1 MAEVTVKQLA
11 SVVGTPV
18 ERLLEQI
25 KDAGLSI
32 NSPDA
37 LVSDEDKMRLLSHLR
52 GLHGKSDV
60 EGEARPR
67 KIALKR
73 KSVSELKVNT
83 GAGQGK
89 TVAIEVRRKR
99 SISRPIEPVAEA
111 VDEAEQTQP
120 VELTELEKLRVDQ
133 ARREAE
139 REKERELKRKR
150 AGAREQVELDEKTRL
165 AKLKTDAEA
174 EKVVVEDQA
183 NENQIRKK
191 SKVKEK
197 SVDKAKVVTPD
208 VVQAEETRRQK
219 TSSKKGKAEI
229 SSRNAK
235 EPTLY
240 GRKELHVSASDR
252 RKKKKGKRARRSV
265 VADTKHAFERPVAP
279 IMHEV
284 VIPETITVDDLAKRM
299 SMKAVELIMQLMKM
313 GVMATINQVIDQDT
327 AVLVVEELGHKV
339 VTVNEDDYEQT
350 LLARDTSSYEEKPR
364 PPVVTIMGH
373 VDHGKT
379 SLLDYIR
386 KSKVASGEAGGITQ
400 HIGAYHVETGKGVIT
415 FLDTP
420 GHAAF
425 TSMRARGANA
435 TDIVIIVVAADDGV
449 MPQTVEAVQH
459 AKAAEVPVIIA
470 INKMDK
476 EGADPD
482 RVKNELGNYEIIPED
497 WGGENMFVNVSAHT
511 GQGIDELLDAILLQA
526 DLLELKAVVD
536 GPARG
541 VVLEASLDKGRGV
554 TSTVLVQEGTLRKGD
569 IMLAGEDFGRVRAMY
584 DESGKNIESAEPSIP
599 VAVIGLSSTPN
610 AGDEML
616 VLEDERTARDVAVKR
631 KEKARNIR
639 LAAQQ
644 ANKLDS
650 MFDQMAEGE
659 VKKLNVLLKADV
671 QGSLHAISDALLK
684 LAVDNDQVD
693 VRIVGSGVGGINETD
708 ISLAAASNAIVIG
721 FNVRADAAARR
732 ASAERGVELNYYS
745 IIYELIDEVV
755 KALTGMLRA
764 EYREQ
769 ILGMA
774 TVQEV
779 FKSPAFGQV
788 AGSLVTEGV
797 VRKDAPIRVLRD
809 NVVIF
814 EGELESLRRFKDN
827 VKEVSSGTECG
838 IAVKN
843 YDVQVG
849 DQIEVFEKIE
859 LERKL

>member
-18 ERLLEQI
+18 EHLLEQI
-25 KDAGLSI
+25 KSAGLSI
-32 NSPDA
+32 DSPEA
-37 LVSDEDKMRLLSHLR
+37 LVSDEDKIRLLSHLR
-52 GLHGKSDV
+52 GLHGKSDAQ
-60 EGEARPR
+60 GDIKPR
-67 KIALKR
+67 KIVLKR
-73 KSVSELKVNT
+73 KSVSELKMSAG
-83 GAGQGK
+83 GAQGK

-99 SISRPIEPVAEA
+99 SISRPVAPVVAV
-111 VDEAEQTQP
+111 VDEAEAKPEQP
-120 VELTELEKLRVDQ
+120 VELTELEKLRIDQ
-133 ARREAE
+133 AKREAE
-139 REKERELKRKR
+139 REAERELKRKR
-150 AGAREQVELDEKTRL
+150 AGEREQAELDEQTRL
-165 AKLKTDAEA
+165 ARLKVEEA
-174 EKVVVEDQA
+174 TVA
-183 NENQIRKK
+183 ENQGKKK

-197 SVDKAKVVTPD
+197 STAKAKVVTPD

-219 TSSKKGKAEI
+219 TPSKKGKAET
-229 SSRNAK
+229 STRNTK

-240 GRKELHVSASDR
+240 GRKELHVSVSDR
-252 RKKKKGKRARRSV
+252 RKKKKGKRVRSSTV

-279 IMHEV
+279 IVHEV

-299 SMKAVELIMQLMKM
+299 SMKAAELIMHLMKM

-327 AVLVVEELGHKV
+327 AVLVVEELGHKI

-350 LLARDTSSYEEKPR
+350 LLARDTSGYEEKAR

-400 HIGAYHVETGKGVIT
+400 HIGAYRVETGKGMVT

-435 TDIVIIVVAADDGV
+435 TDIVVIVVAADDGV

-459 AKAAEVPVIIA
+459 AKAADVPVLIA

-482 RVKNELGNYEIIPED
+482 RVKNELGNYGIIPED
-497 WGGENMFVNVSAHT
+497 WGGENIFVNISAHT

-526 DLLELKAVVD
+526 DLLELKSVVD
-536 GPARG
+536 GPAKG

-554 TSTVLVQEGTLRKGD
+554 TSTVLIQEGTLRKGD
-569 IMLAGEDFGRVRAMY
+569 IMLAGEDFGRVRTMF
-584 DESGKNIESAEPSIP
+584 DESGRVIESAGPSIP
-599 VAVIGLSSTPN
+599 VAVIGLSNTPN

-631 KEKARNIR
+631 KEKKRNIR

-650 MFDQMAEGE
+650 MFDQMKEGE

-671 QGSLHAISDALLK
+671 QGSLHAISDSLLK
-684 LAVDNDQVD
+684 LAADNDQVD

-721 FNVRADAAARR
+721 FNVRADASARR

-745 IIYELIDEVV
+745 IIYELIDEVT

-827 VKEVSSGTECG
+827 VKEVNSGTECG